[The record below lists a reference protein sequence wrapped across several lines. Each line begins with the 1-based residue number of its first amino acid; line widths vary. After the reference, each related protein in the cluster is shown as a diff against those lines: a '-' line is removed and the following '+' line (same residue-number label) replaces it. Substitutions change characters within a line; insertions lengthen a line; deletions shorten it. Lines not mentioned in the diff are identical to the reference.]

1 MLNRLRFR
9 SLTAAMVLIVA
20 GLLSGGA
27 AAEWQVNMTRGVT
40 EISNDVFNL
49 HMLIFIICCIIA
61 VLVFGVMFYAMWA
74 HRKSRGAV
82 AETWHENHK
91 LEVVWT
97 IIPLLILL
105 GMAVPATI
113 TLAKIYQDDPQA
125 DVTVMIEGYQWRW
138 RYTYLEEEAN
148 APVSFFSSLAT
159 PREAVANVVD
169 KPEDYLLE
177 VDNPLYLPTDRS
189 IRFLITAN
197 DVIHSW
203 WVPAFA
209 VKKDA
214 VPGIVNTANTFIL
227 EEGTYRGMCA
237 ELCGR
242 DHAFMP
248 IVVEA
253 VSPEA
258 FDNWM
263 NEQREEALALAE
275 LTSKDWTLDELTTR
289 GQQVYNSFCVA
300 CHQTNGQGIP
310 GVFPA
315 LVGSPKVVGLPE
327 DTIEVLVNGVRGSA
341 MQAFGNQ
348 LSDVDLASVATYI
361 RNSWSNST
369 GDIVAPI
376 DVVNYKAGQ

>member
-40 EISNDVFNL
+40 EISNDVYNL
-49 HMLIFIICCIIA
+49 HMLIFFICCVIA

-82 AETWHENHK
+82 AATWHENHK

-97 IIPLLILL
+97 IIPVLILL

-138 RYTYLEEEAN
+138 RYTYIEEEAN
-148 APVSFFSSLAT
+148 APVSFFSSLST
-159 PREAVANVVD
+159 PREAVANLVD
-169 KPEDYLLE
+169 KPEEYLLE
-177 VDNPLYLPTDRS
+177 VDNALYLPTDRS

-214 VPGIVNTANTFIL
+214 VPGIINTANTFIL

-263 NEQREEALALAE
+263 NEQREAALALAE
-275 LTSKDWTLDELTTR
+275 LTSKDWSLAELTAR

-315 LVGSPKVVGLPE
+315 VVGSPKVVGLPE
-327 DTIEVLVNGVRGSA
+327 STIDVLVNGVRGTA

-348 LSDVDLASVATYI
+348 LSDVDLAAVATYI

-369 GDIVAPI
+369 GDIIAPI

>member
-9 SLTAAMVLIVA
+9 SLTTAMVFIVV
-20 GLLSGGA
+20 GLLSGLA
-27 AAEWQVNMTRGVT
+27 SAEWQVNMTRGVT
-40 EISNDVFNL
+40 EISNDVYNL
-49 HMLIFIICCIIA
+49 HMLIFIICCVVG

-82 AETWHENHK
+82 AETWDQNHK

-97 IIPLLILL
+97 VIPLLILL

-113 TLAKIYQDDPQA
+113 TLAKIYADDPQA

-138 RYTYLEEEAN
+138 RYTYIDDSAE
-148 APVSFFSSLAT
+148 APVSFFSSMST
-159 PREAVANVVD
+159 PRESIANVVD
-169 KPEDYLLE
+169 KPENYLLE
-177 VDNPLYLPTDRS
+177 VDNALYLPTDRS

-214 VPGIVNTANTFIL
+214 VPGIINTANTFIL

-258 FDNWM
+258 FDDWM
-263 NEQREEALALAE
+263 GEQRAEAVALAE
-275 LTSKDWTLDELTTR
+275 LTSKEWTLEELTTR
-289 GQQVYNSFCVA
+289 GQQVYNTFCAA
-300 CHQTNGQGIP
+300 CHQTAGQGIP
-310 GVFPA
+310 GVFPSMID
-315 LVGSPKVVGLPE
+315 SPKVVGLPDE
-327 DTIEVLVNGVRGSA
+327 TIDVLVNGVRGTA

-348 LSDVDLASVATYI
+348 LSDVDLAAVATYI
-361 RNSWSNST
+361 RNSWGNNM
-369 GDIVAPI
+369 GDIIEPM
-376 DVVNYKAGQ
+376 DVINFKAGL